1 MTVAVAP
8 GLHSHRSD
16 PLLAAGICVTIA
28 TLCLWSSSRFMH
40 WFVVPVFVCGL
51 LVTPYAVQWFRQK
64 TDILDPVAVV
74 GFYGFFFFFT
84 APLLHVL
91 WDQWMP
97 YVSPP
102 PDWRDWL
109 GAMAAVNAAGLLLYR
124 LTVRAAI
131 GRPPQR
137 ATGGWCLR
145 AQRVPLVFGAAA
157 VLTAALQLWAFA
169 RFGGLDGYVRAFESF
184 DNSFAGWGWVFT
196 VSESCPLL
204 LFLWWAIATHRR
216 GTRPGWPTLL
226 VAIAIFTALLVLFGG
241 LRGSRSHVVFPLLWA
256 VGLVHAWFRPIR
268 RTLIA
273 AGVVFLLAFMY
284 AYGFYKSVGRE
295 ALRAFESTE
304 ERAEL
309 EEASRRT
316 FKAVVLGDLG
326 RADVQALV
334 LQRSV
339 ASDEGCTYAWGRT
352 YWGAAMLSV
361 PRSIW
366 PDRPPTKVQ
375 EGTECLYGPHSYSA
389 DVFQASNVYGLAG
402 EIILN
407 FGVGVVP
414 AGFILYA
421 LVVVWIRERA
431 ACWAADDARRIFLP
445 LLVVLC
451 MVVLSS
457 DLDNVL
463 LFLVKY
469 AGMPC
474 LAVWLSSV
482 KGRVQSLRP
491 VMAAPRIAVGA
502 LTGGRR

>member
-1 MTVAVAP
+1 MK
-8 GLHSHRSD
+8 GSD
-16 PLLAAGICVTIA
+16 HLLAAGICGVA
-28 TLCLWSSSRFMH
+28 AGVCLMSSSRFMH
-40 WFVVPVFVCGL
+40 WFLVPVFVCGL
-51 LVTPYAVQWFRQK
+51 LVTPYAVQWFRRK

-97 YVSPP
+97 YVTPP

-124 LTVRAAI
+124 LTVRAAL
-131 GRPPQR
+131 GRPAQK
-137 ATGGWCLR
+137 ATGGWCLLER
-145 AQRVPLVFGAAA
+145 RVPLVFGTAA
-157 VLTAALQLWAFA
+157 VLTAALQVWAFM

-184 DNSFAGWGWVFT
+184 DNSFAGWGWLFI
-196 VSESCPLL
+196 VSESCPVL
-204 LFLWWAIATHRR
+204 LFLWWAIAASRR
-216 GTRPGWPTLL
+216 RTRLGWPTLL
-226 VAIAIFTALLVLFGG
+226 VVLALFTALLVLFGG

-273 AGVVFLLAFMY
+273 AGVVFLMTFMY
-284 AYGFYKSVGRE
+284 GYGFYKSVGRE
-295 ALRAFESTE
+295 ALRALDGAEA
-304 ERAEL
+304 RAEL
-309 EEASRRT
+309 EETSQRT
-316 FKAVVLGDLG
+316 FQAVVLGDLG
-326 RADVQALV
+326 RSDVQALV

-352 YWGAAMLSV
+352 YLAAATLSV
-361 PRSIW
+361 PRSLW

-375 EGTECLYGPHSYSA
+375 EGTECLFGRDSYLP

-402 EIILN
+402 ELILN
-407 FGVGVVP
+407 FGVAAVP
-414 AGFILYA
+414 AGFIVYA
-421 LVVVWIRERA
+421 LVVVWIRQRA
-431 ACWAADDARRIFLP
+431 ACWAANDARRIFLP

-469 AGMPC
+469 AGVPC
-474 LAVWLSSV
+474 LAVWLASAR
-482 KGRVQSLRP
+482 GRLVSYRG
-491 VMAAPRIAVGA
+491 PR
-502 LTGGRR
+502 